1 MSTFILILIPAVVI
15 MAVVFIA
22 IGIKMFVKKDGQF
35 ERKCAHSLDPDAKCV
50 CGGKGDGSCKRH
62 KDNKTTSRDASI
74 TPNKIKRCN

>member
-1 MSTFILILIPAVVI
+1 MNTFFLILIPALVI
-15 MAVVFIA
+15 MVIVFIA

-62 KDNKTTSRDASI
+62 KDNKSMSQ
-74 TPNKIKRCN
+74 

>member
-50 CGGKGDGSCKRH
+50 CGGKGDGSCKRN
-62 KDNKTTSRDASI
+62 KDNETTSQQD
-74 TPNKIKRCN
+74 NK

>member
-1 MSTFILILIPAVVI
+1 MSTFFLILIPAVVI

-50 CGGKGDGSCKRH
+50 CGGKGDGSCKRN
-62 KDNKTTSRDASI
+62 KDAKSPSHQDT
-74 TPNKIKRCN
+74 K

>member
-50 CGGKGDGSCKRH
+50 CGGKGDGSCKRN
-62 KDNKTTSRDASI
+62 KDAKSPSHQVET
-74 TPNKIKRCN
+74 

>member
-50 CGGKGDGSCKRH
+50 CGGKGDGSCKRN
-62 KDNKTTSRDASI
+62 KDAKSPSHQDT
-74 TPNKIKRCN
+74 K

>member
-50 CGGKGDGSCKRH
+50 CGGKGDGSCKRNKDAKSPSH
-62 KDNKTTSRDASI
+62 QDNK
-74 TPNKIKRCN
+74 

>member
-50 CGGKGDGSCKRH
+50 CGGKGDGSCKRN
-62 KDNKTTSRDASI
+62 KDAKSTSQQDNK
-74 TPNKIKRCN
+74 

>member
-15 MAVVFIA
+15 MAIVFIA

-50 CGGKGDGSCKRH
+50 CGGKGDGSCKRNKDAKLPSH
-62 KDNKTTSRDASI
+62 QDNK
-74 TPNKIKRCN
+74 

>member
-62 KDNKTTSRDASI
+62 KDAKSPSHQDNK
-74 TPNKIKRCN
+74 